1 MRGEKKNVKFLS
13 LKIPHFLRLTEPIKE
28 KVSEFQNDA
37 TNCLWNSKYINGY
50 FRFSIWE
57 NTMLNII
64 LVPIQKFFKKPY
76 SLYL

>member
-37 TNCLWNSKYINGY
+37 TNCL
-50 FRFSIWE
+50 
-57 NTMLNII
+57 
-64 LVPIQKFFKKPY
+64 
-76 SLYL
+76 